1 MARVG
6 FEWLV
11 TTLAALRGIEPYEV
25 TQALA
30 AQRRWPRPA
39 TGPQGL
45 AVVTVW
51 ARTVAGRP
59 LIVVV
64 RQADGH
70 NWWILGARDMS
81 PAETREYEEWEAR
94 S

>member
-1 MARVG
+1 MTRVG

-11 TTLAALRGIEPYEV
+11 ATLAGLRGIEPYEV
-25 TQALA
+25 AQALA

-39 TGPQGL
+39 TGPGGL

-51 ARTVAGRP
+51 ARTAAGRP

-64 RQADGH
+64 RHADGH
-70 NWWILGARDMS
+70 NWWILGARDMN
-81 PAETREYEEWEAR
+81 PTEIGEYEEWEAR